1 MLCEK
6 GRKIRRLQI
15 LSGKVP
21 ALFYPGCGVNAL
33 SVLQDFAN
41 STYCRK
47 YCRPDKRSASGSF
60 VFAISLKGRESGPF
74 FYLVEI
80 NGTVLPG
87 IMVSGSLPSQR
98 SAVVR
103 ATSPGFSRRASP
115 RRRIASASAAL
126 FKRIVS
132 ASAAPLTRIVS
143 ASALAAAEFYCLL
156 LPGPELPLFA
166 PGLFSVSRFCLRVG
180 NGDFCFHSVFNRL
193 FISVRKINI
202 FNLDPVNYHW
212 PNNGFAH
219 GILQILNQF
228 CTILYGAD
236 GGILSENVLQLSRQ
250 LTDDQT
256 KLLMLQWC
264 CRWYKP
270 RLLLKV

>member
-1 MLCEK
+1 M
-6 GRKIRRLQI
+6 RRTA
-15 LSGKVP
+15 KA
-21 ALFYPGCGVNAL
+21 ALFLL
-33 SVLQDFAN
+33 S
-41 STYCRK
+41 R
-47 YCRPDKRSASGSF
+47 DKRNCAAGDHGIGS
-60 VFAISLKGRESGPF
+60 S
-74 FYLVEI
+74 
-80 NGTVLPG
+80 
-87 IMVSGSLPSQR
+87 PSQR

-103 ATSPGFSRRASP
+103 ATSPGLSRRASP

-143 ASALAAAEFYCLL
+143 ASTFGCRQFTVCFCLGL
-156 LPGPELPLFA
+156 DLPLFA
-166 PGLFSVSRFCLRVG
+166 PRFSCFQILLTRG

-219 GILQILNQF
+219 GILQILNEF

-236 GGILSENVLQLSRQ
+236 GGILAENVLQPSWQ
-250 LTDDQT
+250 LTDN
-256 KLLMLQWC
+256 
-264 CRWYKP
+264 
-270 RLLLKV
+270 

>member
-1 MLCEK
+1 M
-6 GRKIRRLQI
+6 RRAANAALQI
-15 LSGKVP
+15 VGKVRVVY
-21 ALFYPGCGVNAL
+21 AGCGVNAL

-47 YCRPDKRSASGSF
+47 YVGL
-60 VFAISLKGRESGPF
+60 ISVAHQAVLSLLSVSRAAKAAL

-143 ASALAAAEFYCLL
+143 ASALAAASLL
-156 LPGPELPLFA
+156 SA
-166 PGLFSVSRFCLRVG
+166 SA
-180 NGDFCFHSVFNRL
+180 
-193 FISVRKINI
+193 
-202 FNLDPVNYHW
+202 W
-212 PNNGFAH
+212 A
-219 GILQILNQF
+219 
-228 CTILYGAD
+228 
-236 GGILSENVLQLSRQ
+236 
-250 LTDDQT
+250 
-256 KLLMLQWC
+256 
-264 CRWYKP
+264 
-270 RLLLKV
+270 